1 MQAGAAEASAA
12 QPGLVRVIAL
22 VVGRDLKL
30 AFRHWDQVLQPLIFF
45 AIVTTLFPLAISP
58 ALEELR
64 RIAPGV
70 VWVAAMLASLLALET
85 LFRADLEDGTMEQ
98 WTLSGQPLS
107 VMLLAK
113 TATHWLLTGLPLV
126 LMVPIVGTALG
137 MPRSVWPVL
146 AASLALGTGCLS
158 ILGGIGAALTVGVR
172 RGSVLLALL
181 VLPLEMPVLIF
192 GARAVD
198 MGMHGDPVAGP
209 LNLLA
214 AMLLLFLSLGP
225 FALAAA
231 MRISVES

>member
-1 MQAGAAEASAA
+1 M
-12 QPGLVRVIAL
+12 QPGLLKLVSL
-22 VVGRDLKL
+22 VVARDLRL

-45 AIVTTLFPLAISP
+45 VVVTTLFPLAISP
-58 ALEELR
+58 SLDELR

-85 LFRADLEDGTMEQ
+85 LFRADVEDGTMEQ

-113 TATHWLLTGLPLV
+113 TATHWLLAGLPIV
-126 LMVPIVGTALG
+126 LMAPLVGTALG
-137 MPRSVWPVL
+137 MPQSVWPVL
-146 AASLALGTGCLS
+146 AGSLALGTASLS
-158 ILGGIGAALTVGVR
+158 ILGAIGAALTVAVR

-198 MGMHGDPVAGP
+198 MAMQGEAVAGP

-214 AMLLLFLSLGP
+214 AMLLLFISLGP
-225 FALAAA
+225 FAMAAA